1 MYLLLLS
8 VIPVI
13 STTRNFV
20 QFAHWLTPSAWNTSW
35 SEVKAAQPCPTLC
48 NPMNYTFHGILQARI
63 LEWVAFSFSRGIF
76 PIQGLNSGLPHCRL
90 ILYQLNHKGCPRNTA
105 WHIFTIPRTVA
116 HHTPMCMGFPGQ
128 EYWWVAL
135 SFSRGSS
142 QPNDWTRVSCASGIA
157 GRSFTCWV
165 IREAHQ

>member
-1 MYLLLLS
+1 MRSMLTMLHKITIPAQALAILAQFFFFFFKFYFTYHLLTFFYFAYLLYLLLLS

-63 LEWVAFSFSRGIF
+63 LEWVAF
-76 PIQGLNSGLPHCRL
+76 P
-90 ILYQLNHKGCPRNTA
+90 
-105 WHIFTIPRTVA
+105 
-116 HHTPMCMGFPGQ
+116 
-128 EYWWVAL
+128 
-135 SFSRGSS
+135 FSRGSS
-142 QPNDWTRVSCASGIA
+142 QPRDWIQVSRIA
-157 GRSFTCWV
+157 GWFFTSWTTRDVQGTLPGISLRS
-165 IREAHQ
+165 QGL